1 LSLGRE
7 DLPSIPL
14 QRNRRGITIMN
25 GARFTLAIAVAAA
38 LLMQGCVTPP
48 VHGDDR
54 DVAELPPPLPPPPS
68 TQVVFYPKAG
78 QSPEQ
83 QDRDRYEC
91 YRWSVQQTGF
101 DPAGPQVAPHQR
113 VAVVPATPPSVN
125 TVSGAFTGAVLGA
138 AVSNP
143 RSAGGGA
150 LIGAI
155 AGGLLGAAA
164 DQGNA
169 EQARQIQRQLD
180 RGDGQRLA
188 QNEQQA
194 VNFRRAMSACLEGRG
209 YTVQ

>member
-1 LSLGRE
+1 MNWTRTA
-7 DLPSIPL
+7 LP
-14 QRNRRGITIMN
+14 
-25 GARFTLAIAVAAA
+25 IAVVA
-38 LLMQGCVTPP
+38 LLSTLGCVTAPA
-48 VHGDDR
+48 HGDDR
-54 DVAELPPPLPPPPS
+54 DVADVPPPLPPPPS
-68 TQVVFYPKAG
+68 TQVIFYPKAG

-113 VAVVPATPPSVN
+113 VEVVAATPPGVN

-169 EQARQIQRQLD
+169 DQARQIQRQLD
-180 RGDGQRLA
+180 RGDAQRLA